1 MLGKDVDVQGIID
14 DFGRLIY
21 AEIDYLA
28 EAENARRFG
37 ELYVHARSSE
47 HMRGTGEHM
56 CAAAE
61 AAAAAPPCDAGALLT
76 FFCMRPRRYKD
87 ALEDIITVPYVYPN
101 MTTSKVLVMDWM
113 AGVRLT
119 DTQALTALNLP
130 KKKLIDSL
138 VQVRVAEIQYP

>member
-1 MLGKDVDVQGIID
+1 
-14 DFGRLIY
+14 
-21 AEIDYLA
+21 
-28 EAENARRFG
+28 
-37 ELYVHARSSE
+37 
-47 HMRGTGEHM
+47 
-56 CAAAE
+56 
-61 AAAAAPPCDAGALLT
+61 
-76 FFCMRPRRYKD
+76 MRPRRYKD